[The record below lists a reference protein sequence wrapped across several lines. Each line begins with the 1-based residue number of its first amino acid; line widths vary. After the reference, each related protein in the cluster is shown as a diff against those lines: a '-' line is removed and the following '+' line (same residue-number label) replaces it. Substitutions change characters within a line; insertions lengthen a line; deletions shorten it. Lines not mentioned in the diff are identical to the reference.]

1 MKRLLSTL
9 LAAIGILAV
18 LAVGA
23 VVYVTT
29 FLDPEDLKPRLEEVV
44 QERIGL
50 TLSLEGPISWSF
62 YPRLG
67 VGVEQAEAWLPE
79 QSPGEDSAFMAF
91 RRAEVSLAVTSLLR
105 GEVAIDGMTLDGLRL
120 NLSRDENGRGNW
132 EALMERFAAGD
143 DSPTPANASSAPV
156 PGGGGGPTVAFNIA
170 SVEVKDGEVSYTDRA
185 AGHSLRLKGL
195 SITGRNVNP
204 RRSFPFTA
212 GFQLLGH
219 DTPAGVDDTVPRLAS
234 EVTMQGRLA
243 LALAER
249 RYTLEDLTLAT
260 RNRLA
265 GVESPQQLELSGK
278 RLVVD
283 MAERHLRLEPGTLKA
298 TLAHPSL
305 GDTPLSLAM
314 DFALESD
321 LAAGSARLRDLTLSG
336 DDGLRLSGNLNLAGL
351 YETPRYDGQ
360 LRLAPLSL
368 RPWLERFD
376 SLPATADPEALSDV
390 ALTTP
395 LQGDLERVDLTG
407 MTLVLDG
414 STFTGRLAAGL
425 DGHRLDAE
433 LQGDSLDLDAYLP
446 ASPGQA
452 PDAAGLGLPGVARA
466 FAQDEVQALLPVEW
480 LRELALDTSL
490 SLSSLRLAGL
500 DFRDVALRLAGSDG
514 RQRLVSLE
522 SAFYEGSLTA
532 DGELDL
538 TREPIAWR
546 LAPRLERVR
555 VATLLEA
562 LGEGEEPAPLR
573 GRASVEGEL
582 TTQGNAWPVLKR
594 GLNGRLAMRLDD
606 GAILD
611 VNVSRELCS
620 AVATLQGEQTQREWE
635 ADTRFERAEA
645 TLSVRDG
652 VVESDDIIVT
662 LPGIDVG
669 GEGTLDL
676 TSERFDL
683 RAAARVVDTAD
694 LACKVNPRLERLP
707 LPVRCEGSL
716 GGDSAE
722 WCRFDREGFTAAIG
736 EALREELGSRAG
748 DEVEQRLQGAL
759 DKLEERVGEDAGRE
773 LRDALKG
780 LFE

>member
-44 QERIGL
+44 QERVGL

-79 QSPGEDSAFMAF
+79 QSAGEDSAFMAF
-91 RRAEVSLAVTSLLR
+91 RRAEVSLAFASLLR

-132 EALMERFAAGD
+132 ESLMERFAAGE
-143 DSPTPANASSAPV
+143 DSPTPASASSAPV
-156 PGGGGGPTVAFNIA
+156 PGGGNGPAVAFNIA
-170 SVEVKDGEVSYTDRA
+170 SVEVKDGEVSYTDQA

-195 SITGRNVNP
+195 SVTGRNVNP

-212 GFQLLGH
+212 DFQLLGH

-234 EVTMQGRLA
+234 EVSMQGRLA

-249 RYTLEDLTLAT
+249 RYTLEDLSLST

-265 GVESPQQLELSGK
+265 GVESPQQLELSGQ

-283 MAERHLRLEPGTLKA
+283 MAARQLRLEPGTLKA
-298 TLAHPSL
+298 TLAHPAL

-336 DDGLRLSGNLNLAGL
+336 DDGLRLSGNLNLVNLHEA
-351 YETPRYDGQ
+351 PRYDGQ

-368 RPWLERFD
+368 RPWLGTLRQ
-376 SLPATADPEALSDV
+376 LPATADPEALSDV

-395 LQGDLERVDLTG
+395 LEGDLERVDLTG

-425 DGHRLDAE
+425 DGHRLETE
-433 LQGDSLDLDAYLP
+433 LQGDSLDLDALP
-446 ASPGQA
+446 ASIHGAGTGRRRPVAARCRPCPCPG
-452 PDAAGLGLPGVARA
+452 RR
-466 FAQDEVQALLPVEW
+466 ALLPVAW
-480 LRELALDTSL
+480 LRELALDARL
-490 SLSSLRLAGL
+490 NLSSLRLGGL
-500 DFRDVALRLAGSDG
+500 DFRDVALRLEGRDG

-522 SAFYEGSLTA
+522 SAL
-532 DGELDL
+532 
-538 TREPIAWR
+538 
-546 LAPRLERVR
+546 
-555 VATLLEA
+555 
-562 LGEGEEPAPLR
+562 LR
-573 GRASVEGEL
+573 GQPGRRWRTGPDPRAHRPGGWRRASSGCASMRCWRHWSKARSRHRCVAAPSSR
-582 TTQGNAWPVLKR
+582 GN
-594 GLNGRLAMRLDD
+594 
-606 GAILD
+606 
-611 VNVSRELCS
+611 
-620 AVATLQGEQTQREWE
+620 
-635 ADTRFERAEA
+635 
-645 TLSVRDG
+645 
-652 VVESDDIIVT
+652 
-662 LPGIDVG
+662 
-669 GEGTLDL
+669 
-676 TSERFDL
+676 
-683 RAAARVVDTAD
+683 
-694 LACKVNPRLERLP
+694 
-707 LPVRCEGSL
+707 
-716 GGDSAE
+716 
-722 WCRFDREGFTAAIG
+722 
-736 EALREELGSRAG
+736 
-748 DEVEQRLQGAL
+748 
-759 DKLEERVGEDAGRE
+759 
-773 LRDALKG
+773 
-780 LFE
+780 

>member
-480 LRELALDTSL
+480 LRELALDASL
-490 SLSSLRLAGL
+490 NLSSLRLAGL

-555 VATLLEA
+555 VAALLEA

-582 TTQGNAWPVLKR
+582 TTQGNAWPAMKR